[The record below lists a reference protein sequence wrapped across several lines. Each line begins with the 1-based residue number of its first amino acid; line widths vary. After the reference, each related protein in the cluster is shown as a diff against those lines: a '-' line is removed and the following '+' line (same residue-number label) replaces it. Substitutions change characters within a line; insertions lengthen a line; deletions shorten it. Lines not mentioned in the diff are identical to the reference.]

1 MANTKLMTIKTKR
14 RPLLLSRRFAPLY
27 VLFEAGTFN
36 DNALKNA
43 LIALI
48 TYVAVINP
56 AFEFLPGLPEAM
68 KVPIASLIFTGPF
81 LIFCAIAGQVADK
94 IDRGIIFRWI
104 KRAELG
110 IMIFAGIGFMTQS
123 IWILAI
129 SLGLM
134 GTQSA
139 FFAPTK
145 NAVMP
150 QWLDSDELIRGN
162 GLLSGTQFAVLLVGT
177 IVGLELA
184 TEHPLLLAFILFVL
198 AIVGW
203 IAAETCPPAAAPNP
217 DLKVD
222 YNPITAIWSVLKK
235 IFEHPDV
242 LRPWLGIAWFY
253 GLSTVFITAFPNFIA
268 NVMGYEK
275 DVLQIVLVVST
286 ISIFIGS
293 MLTMVVGNW
302 KIWGPEAIRLVAAG
316 IVGVVLTTLILYFAP
331 SPKYLGTENFGPV
344 SEFLKDPHTP
354 LFLAAVSGASL
365 FNGMFVVPLQAMAQR
380 RAHPRIRAQLM
391 SAGSVLYNFAVNI
404 LTFGLIGLALMNM
417 PPKAPFLMIVI
428 GSAFVA
434 AYAIWRC
441 FHMENRKAYIG
452 DRFAD

>member
-1 MANTKLMTIKTKR
+1 MSKTKLMTITRKR
-14 RPLLLSRRFAPLY
+14 KPLLLSRRFAPLY

-81 LIFCAIAGQVADK
+81 LIFCAIAGQIADK
-94 IDRGIIFRWI
+94 VDRGIIFRWI
-104 KRAELG
+104 KRAEVA
-110 IMIFAGIGFMTQS
+110 IMILAGIGFMTQS

-139 FFAPTK
+139 FFSPTK

-177 IVGLELA
+177 IVGLQLA
-184 TEHPLLLAFILFVL
+184 TEQPLLLAGLLFAL
-198 AIVGW
+198 AIIGW

-235 IFEHPDV
+235 IIEHPDV

-253 GLSTVFITAFPNFIA
+253 GLSTIFITSFPNFIA

-275 DVLQIVLVVST
+275 GVLQIVLVIST

-293 MLTMVVGNW
+293 MVTMVIGNW
-302 KIWGPEAIRLVAAG
+302 KIWGPEAIRLVAVG
-316 IVGVVLTTLILYFAP
+316 IIGVTLSSLVLYFAP
-331 SPKYLGTENFGPV
+331 TPKYLGPETFGPAG
-344 SEFLKDPHTP
+344 EFLKDPHAA
-354 LFLAAVSGASL
+354 LFLAGVAGASL

-417 PPKAPFLMIVI
+417 PPKAPFMMIVI
-428 GSAFVA
+428 GSAGVA
-434 AYAIWRC
+434 IYAIWRC
-441 FHMENRKAYIG
+441 FHMETRKTYIG

>member
-1 MANTKLMTIKTKR
+1 MAKTKLMTVKKNR
-14 RPLLLSRRFAPLY
+14 KPLLLSRRFAPLY

-48 TYVAVINP
+48 TYVALINP

-68 KVPIASLIFTGPF
+68 KVPVASLIFTGPF
-81 LIFCAIAGQVADK
+81 LIFCAIAGQIADK
-94 IDRGIIFRWI
+94 VDRGIIFRWI
-104 KRAELG
+104 KRAEVG
-110 IMIFAGIGFMTQS
+110 IMILAGIGFWTQN

-145 NAVMP
+145 NAVLP

-162 GLLSGTQFAVLLVGT
+162 GLLSGTQFAVLLIGT
-177 IVGLELA
+177 IVGLQLA
-184 TEHPLLLAFILFVL
+184 TEQPILLGAILFIL
-198 AIVGW
+198 AIIGW
-203 IAAETCPPAAAPNP
+203 IAAETCPPAAPPNP

-222 YNPITAIWSVLKK
+222 YNPITAIWSVLKG
-235 IFEHPDV
+235 IFKYPDV

-253 GLSTVFITAFPNFIA
+253 GLSTIFITAFPNFIA

-275 DVLQIVLVVST
+275 DVLQVVLVVST
-286 ISIFIGS
+286 VSIFIGS
-293 MLTMVVGNW
+293 MVTMAIGHW
-302 KIWGPEAIRLVAAG
+302 KIWGEEAVRLVTIG
-316 IVGVVLTTLILYFAP
+316 ILGVTISALCLYYAP
-331 SPKYLGTENFGPV
+331 TPTYSGAEDFGPV
-344 SEFLKDPHTP
+344 SDFVKNPNTIAFL
-354 LFLAAVSGASL
+354 LAIGFTSM

-391 SAGSVLYNFAVNI
+391 SAGSVLYNFFVNVV
-404 LTFGLIGLALMNM
+404 TFGLIGLAILNM
-417 PPKAPFLMIVI
+417 PPKAPFLMVVG
-428 GSAFVA
+428 GSAIVT
-434 AYAIWRC
+434 AYAVWRC
-441 FHMENRKAYIG
+441 FNIETRKAYIG
-452 DRFAD
+452 DRFTD

>member
-1 MANTKLMTIKTKR
+1 MSKTKLMTITRKR
-14 RPLLLSRRFAPLY
+14 KPLLLSRRFAPLY

-81 LIFCAIAGQVADK
+81 LIFCAIAGQIADK
-94 IDRGIIFRWI
+94 VDRGIIFRWI
-104 KRAELG
+104 KRAEVA
-110 IMIFAGIGFMTQS
+110 IMILAGIGFMTQS

-139 FFAPTK
+139 FFSPTK

-177 IVGLELA
+177 IVGLQLA
-184 TEHPLLLAFILFVL
+184 TEQPLLLAGLLFAL
-198 AIVGW
+198 AIIGW

-235 IFEHPDV
+235 IIEHPDV

-253 GLSTVFITAFPNFIA
+253 GLSTIFITAFPNFIA

-275 DVLQIVLVVST
+275 GVLQIVLVVST

-293 MLTMVVGNW
+293 MVTMVIGNW
-302 KIWGPEAIRLVAAG
+302 KIWGPEAIRLVAVG
-316 IVGVVLTTLILYFAP
+316 IIGVTLSSLVLYFAP
-331 SPKYLGTENFGPV
+331 TPEYLGPETFGPAG
-344 SEFLKDPHTP
+344 EFLKDPHAA
-354 LFLAAVSGASL
+354 LFLAGVAGASL

-417 PPKAPFLMIVI
+417 PPKAPFMMIVI
-428 GSAFVA
+428 GSAGVA
-434 AYAIWRC
+434 IYAIWRC
-441 FHMENRKAYIG
+441 FHMETRKTYIG